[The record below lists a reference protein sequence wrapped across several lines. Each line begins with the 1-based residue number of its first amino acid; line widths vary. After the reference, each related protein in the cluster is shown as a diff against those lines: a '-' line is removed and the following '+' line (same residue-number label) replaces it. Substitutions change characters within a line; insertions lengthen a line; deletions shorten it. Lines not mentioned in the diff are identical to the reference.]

1 MRTLKR
7 IPVTREGLEKFIQE
21 MHDLR
26 EERKDAVIRLKTA
39 RDLGDLS
46 ENGLY
51 KGARQNLTRIDGRIR
66 QLDLMIK
73 LADVQESEKGE
84 IGLNAKVVIENDG
97 KKRTFQ
103 IVGTYE
109 ADPLQNKISLSSPIG
124 KALYGKKAGE
134 TAVLDLPTGKKH
146 FKILSIS

>member
-84 IGLNAKVVIENDG
+84 I
-97 KKRTFQ
+97 
-103 IVGTYE
+103 
-109 ADPLQNKISLSSPIG
+109 
-124 KALYGKKAGE
+124 
-134 TAVLDLPTGKKH
+134 
-146 FKILSIS
+146 